1 MTTINISGL
10 ELYSDLMTLLNASPY
25 ERNKVFDQIILKYLS
40 LIDRKKLEEVFVK
53 RKDLVSALFKELGV
67 YDVDM
72 LNSKPYIIKVG
83 FISVNVTSLFR
94 KILRVY
100 WSQFVSRFCN
110 NLSLMNIFIQLLPHR
125 RVEIEKE
132 HKYFINQ
139 AIKNYVVAGIFA
151 FPEKKDEIMRH
162 AQNPEVKRIFQ

>member
-10 ELYSDLMTLLNASPY
+10 ELYNDLMTLLNANPY

-72 LNSKPYIIKVG
+72 LNAKPYVIKVG
-83 FISVNVTSLFR
+83 FINVNVTSLF
-94 KILRVY
+94 K
-100 WSQFVSRFCN
+100 
-110 NLSLMNIFIQLLPHR
+110 
-125 RVEIEKE
+125 
-132 HKYFINQ
+132 
-139 AIKNYVVAGIFA
+139 KNS
-151 FPEKKDEIMRH
+151 
-162 AQNPEVKRIFQ
+162 